1 MDEAASLLTLLMSR
15 TRLRGSAGCKGD
27 RSAALGLWG
36 RRAIAARALAIH
48 FLILCVLP
56 ATVVA
61 RECQTAFEAWVKLS
75 ERTLQKPRGGEGDRG
90 ACVATEDVRKELLN
104 GLVRA
109 RALCEAESSLLDAS
123 PQQTKSMIDINE
135 NFIAALPVCRTEPA
149 QKEWDTKASP
159 QPTERRAASPPCLRI
174 SPSRPGE
181 FALVN
186 RRCAGESV
194 LAVIEILDDSGK
206 AECKVY
212 TIGRRLTLRAK
223 NNVPP
228 RVNHECILNQERC
241 NKDRVGSMFPECDW
255 AGP

>member
-1 MDEAASLLTLLMSR
+1 
-15 TRLRGSAGCKGD
+15 
-27 RSAALGLWG
+27 
-36 RRAIAARALAIH
+36 
-48 FLILCVLP
+48 
-56 ATVVA
+56 
-61 RECQTAFEAWVKLS
+61 VKLS

>member
-1 MDEAASLLTLLMSR
+1 
-15 TRLRGSAGCKGD
+15 
-27 RSAALGLWG
+27 
-36 RRAIAARALAIH
+36 
-48 FLILCVLP
+48 
-56 ATVVA
+56 
-61 RECQTAFEAWVKLS
+61 
-75 ERTLQKPRGGEGDRG
+75 
-90 ACVATEDVRKELLN
+90 
-104 GLVRA
+104 
-109 RALCEAESSLLDAS
+109 
-123 PQQTKSMIDINE
+123 
-135 NFIAALPVCRTEPA
+135 
-149 QKEWDTKASP
+149 
-159 QPTERRAASPPCLRI
+159 
-174 SPSRPGE
+174 
-181 FALVN
+181 VN